1 MMHNSL
7 HQFPA
12 LSLRLHQ
19 PSLQFIAEGR
29 ELVQSG
35 EMEIQNPGDTFLYEY
50 GRLHGWSEQGAQLSN
65 HVYFS
70 RTGVDGRVGKWI

>member
-1 MMHNSL
+1 
-7 HQFPA
+7 
-12 LSLRLHQ
+12 
-19 PSLQFIAEGR
+19 
-29 ELVQSG
+29 
-35 EMEIQNPGDTFLYEY
+35 MEIQNPGDTFLYEY